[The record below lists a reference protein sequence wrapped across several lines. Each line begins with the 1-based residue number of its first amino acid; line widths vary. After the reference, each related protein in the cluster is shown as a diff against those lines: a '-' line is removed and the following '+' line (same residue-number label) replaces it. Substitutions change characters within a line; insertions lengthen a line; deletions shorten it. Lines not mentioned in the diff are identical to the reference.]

1 VRATPLRRGDANST
15 PNDSPAARKKIVFQ
29 CELHGTAWR
38 RGAINLVSGDE
49 AAARTQDRG
58 NRSYVSQRI
67 MSAVVFALLWTAGML
82 WWFYPE
88 PAVMHPDLLAGA
100 GVLIGLFWYW
110 MHMKLWHNIE

>member
-1 VRATPLRRGDANST
+1 
-15 PNDSPAARKKIVFQ
+15 
-29 CELHGTAWR
+29 
-38 RGAINLVSGDE
+38 
-49 AAARTQDRG
+49 
-58 NRSYVSQRI
+58 